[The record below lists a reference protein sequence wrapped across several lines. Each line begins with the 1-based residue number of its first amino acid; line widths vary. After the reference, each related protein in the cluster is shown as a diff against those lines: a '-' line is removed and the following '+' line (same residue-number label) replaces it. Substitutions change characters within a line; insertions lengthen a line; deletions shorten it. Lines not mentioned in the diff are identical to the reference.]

1 MKLVYFAQ
9 PIYLYLTLRT
19 IMCLSGQFVPEGIEL
34 IASPPN
40 FAVYDIFTYR
50 ERIENC
56 PDLSSLKRLIL
67 SQVLTS
73 YVA

>member
-1 MKLVYFAQ
+1 
-9 PIYLYLTLRT
+9 
-19 IMCLSGQFVPEGIEL
+19 MCLSEQFVPEGIEL

-40 FAVYDIFTYR
+40 FAVYDIFTYS

-56 PDLSSLKRLIL
+56 PDRSSLKRLIL

-73 YVA
+73 YGAYCMFYSHKDKTIFFRV